1 MNCLD
6 LYRLIYD
13 NATTWNWSGSL
24 LQCTI
29 LHCRSHVVPGTSRA
43 SLFGTHTNYWGKLYK
58 TF

>member
-13 NATTWNWSGSL
+13 NATTLHWSGSL

-29 LHCRSHVVPGTSRA
+29 LHCRSHVVPGTQQGK
-43 SLFGTHTNYWGKLYK
+43 SLRYTYQLLEEII
-58 TF
+58 